1 MKRWYKN
8 IFICCLGVAA
18 VLSCEKQPVEDPA
31 LSEQLILLDTAP
43 GANDTK
49 GFLNSGGLAVDGTK
63 FQTYDYLSGYR
74 GTVLGHQ
81 NGAEFEYINNTITYK
96 GDATDW
102 KWLFGNVATPDTY
115 RWTRTGTHH
124 FFGWLMADGNDASLN
139 TSSFFDTY
147 SPSIAVSTESNS
159 NKSLVLAKSF
169 TVDSPQYDFLYS
181 DVIPVDVTINGA
193 PAKVDMPMKHLFGA
207 LGITITNTSKLDVI
221 VYGVRLKNFPGN
233 GTATLTYDL
242 TTGVDVTH
250 PDPTSAG
257 TYTYWPNKLPAI
269 TLYNINHATLS
280 GKVYDCYT
288 GTELVNGAQP
298 SFRMCWPMTFT
309 AIEPVST
316 GTDGD
321 GNPIYTASSPM
332 IEVDC
337 KVGAGSRSTLTFRFP
352 RLEGATNAIAAGKKT
367 QLNLNFA
374 DKQVILS
381 YDILPWQYKEYPM
394 AFEDDAVSTTQL
406 KFTENTFVS
415 LPKVTDASG
424 RHDVIQ
430 LTQSSTEGAYVA
442 KGTFKIYTPVNAQLI
457 VTLGGNGEDFVVS
470 LDSGTT
476 ATGGNNSITIDPH
489 RDGGLITLR
498 IRPKG
503 TPRSGSKCYL
513 HFTVLN
519 AGREADADTEINR
532 DNYMIVI
539 P

>member
-1 MKRWYKN
+1 
-8 IFICCLGVAA
+8 
-18 VLSCEKQPVEDPA
+18 
-31 LSEQLILLDTAP
+31 
-43 GANDTK
+43 
-49 GFLNSGGLAVDGTK
+49 
-63 FQTYDYLSGYR
+63 
-74 GTVLGHQ
+74 
-81 NGAEFEYINNTITYK
+81 
-96 GDATDW
+96 
-102 KWLFGNVATPDTY
+102 
-115 RWTRTGTHH
+115 
-124 FFGWLMADGNDASLN
+124 
-139 TSSFFDTY
+139 
-147 SPSIAVSTESNS
+147 
-159 NKSLVLAKSF
+159 
-169 TVDSPQYDFLYS
+169 
-181 DVIPVDVTINGA
+181 
-193 PAKVDMPMKHLFGA
+193 MKHLFGA
-207 LGITITNTSKLDVI
+207 LGITITNTSKLDVT
-221 VYGVRLKNFPGN
+221 VLSVRLKNFPGN
-233 GTATLTYDL
+233 GTASLTYNMTD
-242 TTGVDVTH
+242 GVSVSH

-257 TYTYWPNKLPAI
+257 TYTYWPNKLSAF
-269 TLYNINHATLS
+269 TMKNINDPES

-288 GTELVNGAQP
+288 GNVLGDGEQP
-298 SFRMCWPMTFT
+298 SFRMCWPMSFN
-309 AIEPVST
+309 AIEPII
-316 GTDGD
+316 DHLDED
-321 GNPIYTASSPM
+321 GNPVYKSNSPL
-332 IEVDC
+332 IEVEYQQTG
-337 KVGAGSRSTLTFRFP
+337 VGNKTLTFRFP
-352 RLEGATNAIAAGKKT
+352 RLEGATSAIVAGKKT
-367 QLNLNFA
+367 RLNLNFA

-394 AFEDDAVSTTQL
+394 AFEDDAVSATQL

-470 LDSGTT
+470 LDSGPT

-498 IRPKG
+498 IWPKG